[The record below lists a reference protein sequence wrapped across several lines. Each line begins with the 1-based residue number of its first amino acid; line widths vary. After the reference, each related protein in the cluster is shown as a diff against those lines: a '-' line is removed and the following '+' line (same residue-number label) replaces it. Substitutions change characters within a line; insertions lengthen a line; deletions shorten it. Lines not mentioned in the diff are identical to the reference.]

1 MNTRYRPSHARAR
14 TERLSRLAGL
24 FAIVSL
30 AAGILTNVATAG
42 TPGAERWARR
52 YDGAASSFDSGRDV
66 EVTPDGSTV
75 VVTGETF
82 GSEFGD
88 LDFVTV
94 AYDAVTGARR
104 WFKLYDGS
112 GHADDQPS
120 DLAITPD
127 GSTAVVT
134 GYSWGATSGND
145 FGTVAYD
152 TATGAVQWK
161 KRYIGEEGGGCCSDT
176 SVALAVSP
184 NGSKVFVTGHTTGP
198 TSTEDYA
205 TVAYRASTGAQLW
218 AKGYNGTG
226 SAEDFATEIG
236 VTPDDSTVF
245 VSGQSVGSNGTND
258 YATVAYD
265 AATGSRQWVKRY
277 EGPGAGSD
285 AALALGVAPGG
296 SAVFVTGVS
305 SGSTGTSDYATLA
318 YDAATGSRRWVKRYN
333 GPSDGDDA
341 ARDLGVSPDG
351 STVFVTGSS
360 FGSARND
367 AATIAYDA
375 VTGGRRWV
383 TRIRTMTAEALAIS
397 EDGSNLTVTGYAQL
411 DSGLSDYATV
421 AYEPTTGGRLWRS
434 AYDGPASL
442 SDHGIAVATVPD
454 GSAVFVTGTSEGSTT
469 NADLATVAYG
479 A

>member
-245 VSGQSVGSNGTND
+245 VSGQSDGSNGTND

-265 AATGSRQWVKRY
+265 AATGSR
-277 EGPGAGSD
+277 
-285 AALALGVAPGG
+285 
-296 SAVFVTGVS
+296 
-305 SGSTGTSDYATLA
+305 
-318 YDAATGSRRWVKRYN
+318 RWVNRYN